1 MEVKT
6 NKTLPDQLEIK
17 HFSQRAIEALEAVRK
32 IAQIKATTLQLSNY
46 YNIEAVLLSIPL
58 TSPMAIEIQAENSP
72 KCFLQICK

>member
-17 HFSQRAIEALEAVRK
+17 RCNRLAIEVSKAVRK

-46 YNIEAVLLSIPL
+46 FSIEAVLSSKPL
-58 TSPMAIEIQAENSP
+58 TSLMAIEVQAENSLR
-72 KCFLQICK
+72 CFSQTCK